1 MDVGIGFVVH
11 EDGSS
16 DHGAKEAVK
25 VQVFPILLDTL
36 DAGGKRLCTGLLERV
51 SERVR
56 GQERTSCRMR
66 IVASI
71 LPAVLIWSQ

>member
-16 DHGAKEAVK
+16 NHGAKEAVK
-25 VQVFPILLDTL
+25 VHVFPIFLDTL

-51 SERVR
+51 
-56 GQERTSCRMR
+56 RM
-66 IVASI
+66 S
-71 LPAVLIWSQ
+71 